1 MTSLKKLAYRG
12 AFWTIAGYGM
22 SQVVRF
28 GGNLILTRLLVP
40 EFFGLM
46 AVVNT
51 LRLGIE
57 LFSDIGISQSIV
69 NSKRGEDPA
78 FLNTAWTLQVIRG
91 WVVWLLCLILTFPV
105 ASFYEESR
113 LLWLVPIVGAS
124 SVLDGFSSTSILT
137 LMRRIDVRR
146 STLFDLSVQVFTLFS
161 LVAWASFNP
170 SIAALAFGVVLGAVY
185 KMFGSHFLIPEYRN
199 RFTWD
204 KDAVK
209 EILSF
214 GKWMFMSSALMFA
227 SEQSDR
233 LILGKLLS
241 FQMLG
246 IYTIAYTLANL
257 PRQVIKQLS
266 YKVIF
271 PTISNQTELPR
282 KTLRAKI
289 IKQRKF
295 LLMGC
300 AVGLAALV
308 TVGDLVIGTLYDD
321 RYIQAT
327 WMMPLLCAGIWFS
340 LLFYTISPALLAIGK
355 PLYLAQSNLARF
367 VMIGFGLPLAYY
379 RFGLIGAILAIAFGD
394 LPLYCVNL
402 YGLWREKL
410 SCITQDIQATIFYI
424 AVLALF
430 LYIRYSLGFGIPIQ
444 SVLNF

>member
-28 GGNLILTRLLVP
+28 SGNLILTRLLVP

-69 NSKRGEDPA
+69 NSKRGDETD
-78 FLNTAWTLQVIRG
+78 FLNTAWTLQIIRG
-91 WVVWLLCLILTFPV
+91 WVIWLFCLILTLPV
-105 ASFYEESR
+105 ASFYEEER
-113 LLWLVPIVGAS
+113 LLWLIPIVGLS
-124 SVLDGFSSTSILT
+124 SVLDGFSSSSILT
-137 LMRRIDVRR
+137 LMRRIDVRK
-146 STLFDLSVQVFTLFS
+146 STLFDLSVQVFTLVS
-161 LVAWASFNP
+161 LVALAWFSPTIWA
-170 SIAALAFGVVLGAVY
+170 LGFGVVLGAAY
-185 KMFGSHFLIPEYRN
+185 KMIGSHFLIPEYKN
-199 RFTWD
+199 RLKWD
-204 KDAVK
+204 ADAVK

-214 GKWMFMSSALMFA
+214 GKWMFMSSALMFL

-233 LILGKLLS
+233 LILAKLLS

-246 IYTIAYTLANL
+246 IYTVAYTLANL

-282 KTLRAKI
+282 STLRSKI
-289 IKQRKF
+289 IGQRKL

-300 AVGLAALV
+300 AVLLAALI

-321 RYIQAT
+321 RYTQAT
-327 WMMPLLCAGIWFS
+327 WMMPVLCSGIWFS
-340 LLFYTISPALLAIGK
+340 LLFYTINPALLAIGK

-367 VMIGFGLPLAYY
+367 VMIGLGLPLAHHK
-379 RFGLIGAILAIAFGD
+379 FGLFGAIITIALGD

-402 YGLWREKL
+402 YGLYQERL
-410 SCITQDIQATIFYI
+410 SCIKQDIQATVFYI
-424 AVLALF
+424 LVLAVF
-430 LYIRYSLGFGIPIQ
+430 LSIRYFIGFGTPVQ
-444 SVLNF
+444 SII

>member
-1 MTSLKKLAYRG
+1 MTSLKKRTYQG
-12 AFWTIAGYGM
+12 AIWTIGGYGM

-51 LRLGIE
+51 LRMGIE

-69 NSKRGEDPA
+69 NSKRGDETA
-78 FLNTAWTLQVIRG
+78 FLNTAWTLQIIRG
-91 WVVWLLCLILTFPV
+91 GVIWLFCLILTFPV
-105 ASFYEESR
+105 ASFYEEER
-113 LLWLVPIVGAS
+113 LVWLIPIVGLS
-124 SVLDGFSSTSILT
+124 SVLDGFSSVSILT
-137 LMRRIDVRR
+137 LMRRMDLGK
-146 STLFDLSVQVFTLFS
+146 STLFEFSVQIFTLVCLIS
-161 LVAWASFNP
+161 WAWFNP
-170 SIAALAFGVVLGAVY
+170 SIWALAFGVVIGAIY
-185 KMFGSHFLIPEYRN
+185 KMFGSHFLIPGYRN
-199 RFTWD
+199 RFAWD

-246 IYTIAYTLANL
+246 VYTIAYTLANL

-271 PTISNQTELPR
+271 PAISNQTELPR
-282 KTLRAKI
+282 ATLRAKI
-289 IKQRKF
+289 ISQRKF
-295 LLMGC
+295 LLIGC
-300 AVGLAALV
+300 AVLLAALV

-321 RYIQAT
+321 RYVQAT
-327 WMMPLLCAGIWFS
+327 WMMPILSAGIWFS
-340 LLFYTISPALLAIGK
+340 LLFYTINPALLAIGK

-367 VMIGFGLPLAYY
+367 VLIGLGLPLAYY
-379 RFGLIGAILAIAFGD
+379 SFDLIGAIIIIAFGD
-394 LPLYCVNL
+394 LPLYFVNL
-402 YGLWREKL
+402 YGLWQEKL
-410 SCITQDIQATIFYI
+410 SCIVQDIQATIFYLAI
-424 AVLALF
+424 LALF
-430 LYIRYSLGFGIPIQ
+430 LYIRYSLGFGLPIQ
-444 SVLNF
+444 IVN

>member
-12 AFWTIAGYGM
+12 AFWAMAGYGM

-28 GGNLILTRLLVP
+28 GGNLVLTRLLVP
-40 EFFGLM
+40 EYFGLM

-69 NSKRGEDPA
+69 NSKRGEEPA

-91 WVVWLLCLILTFPV
+91 CVIWLLCLILTFPV

-113 LLWLVPIVGAS
+113 LLWLIPIVGAS
-124 SVLDGFSSTSILT
+124 SLLDGFSSTSILT

-161 LVAWASFNP
+161 LIAWASFDAT
-170 SIAALAFGVVLGAVY
+170 IWALAFGVVLGAVY
-185 KMFGSHFLIPEYRN
+185 KMIGSHFLIPGYRN

-233 LILGKLLS
+233 LILAKLLS
-241 FQMLG
+241 FQVLG

-271 PTISNQTELPR
+271 PTISSQTELPR

-321 RYIQAT
+321 RYTEAT
-327 WMMPLLCAGIWFS
+327 WMMPILCGGIWFS
-340 LLFYTISPALLAIGK
+340 LLFHTISPALLAIGK

-379 RFGLIGAILAIAFGD
+379 RFGLIGAILTIAIGD

-402 YGLWREKL
+402 YGVWREKL
-410 SCITQDIQATIFYI
+410 SCIMQDIQATIFYV
-424 AVLALF
+424 AVQALF

-444 SVLNF
+444 SFLDS

>member
-12 AFWTIAGYGM
+12 AIWTIAGYGM
-22 SQVVRF
+22 SQVIRF

-51 LRLGIE
+51 LRMGIE

-69 NSKRGEDPA
+69 SSKRGDEDA
-78 FLNTAWTLQVIRG
+78 FLNTAWTLQIIRG
-91 WVVWLLCLILTFPV
+91 WVIWLFCLILTLPV
-105 ASFYEESR
+105 ASFYEEER
-113 LLWLVPIVGAS
+113 LLWLIPIVGLS
-124 SVLDGFSSTSILT
+124 SVLDGFSSSSIFT
-137 LMRRIDVRR
+137 LMRRIDLRK
-146 STLFDLSVQVFTLFS
+146 STLFDLSVQFLTVVS
-161 LVAWASFNP
+161 LIVWANFDP
-170 SIAALAFGVVLGAVY
+170 SIWALAFGVVLGAIY
-185 KMFGSHFLIPEYRN
+185 KMFGSHFLIPGYGN
-199 RFTWD
+199 RFAWD

-233 LILGKLLS
+233 LILAKLLS
-241 FQMLG
+241 FQILG
-246 IYTIAYTLANL
+246 VYTIAYTLANL

-282 KTLRAKI
+282 STLRAKI
-289 IKQRKF
+289 IQQRKL

-300 AVGLAALV
+300 AVMLAALV

-321 RYIQAT
+321 RYLQAT
-327 WMMPLLCAGIWFS
+327 WMMPILCSGIWFS

-367 VMIGFGLPLAYY
+367 MMIGLGLPIVYY
-379 RFGLIGAILAIAFGD
+379 NFGLISAIVVIAFGD
-394 LPLYCVNL
+394 LPLYFVNL
-402 YGLWREKL
+402 YGLWRERL
-410 SCITQDIQATIFYI
+410 SCFVQDIQTTVFYI
-424 AVLALF
+424 GILALF
-430 LYIRYSLGFGIPIQ
+430 LSIRYFLGFGIPIQ
-444 SVLNF
+444 AII

>member
-28 GGNLILTRLLVP
+28 GGNLVLTRLLVP

-69 NSKRGEDPA
+69 NSKRGDEAD
-78 FLNTAWTLQVIRG
+78 FLNTAWTLQIIRG
-91 WVVWLLCLILTFPV
+91 WLIWLFCLILTFPV
-105 ASFYEESR
+105 ASFYEEER
-113 LLWLVPIVGAS
+113 LLWLIPIVGLS
-124 SVLDGFSSTSILT
+124 SVLDGFSSVSILT
-137 LMRRIDVRR
+137 LIRRIDVRK
-146 STLFDLSVQVFTLFS
+146 STLFDLSVQILTLISFVG
-161 LVAWASFNP
+161 LASFSP
-170 SIAALAFGVVLGAVY
+170 TIWALGLGVVLGAVC
-185 KMFGSHFLIPEYRN
+185 KMIGSHFLIPGYKN
-199 RFTWD
+199 RLKWD
-204 KDAVK
+204 ADAVK

-214 GKWMFMSSALMFA
+214 GKWMFMSSALMFL

-233 LILGKLLS
+233 LILAKLLS
-241 FQMLG
+241 FQTLG
-246 IYTIAYTLANL
+246 VYTIAYTLANL

-271 PTISNQTELPR
+271 PTISNKTELPR
-282 KTLRAKI
+282 STLRAKI
-289 IKQRKF
+289 IGQRKL

-300 AVGLAALV
+300 AVLLAALI

-321 RYIQAT
+321 RYIEAT
-327 WMMPLLCAGIWFS
+327 WMMPILCSGIWFS
-340 LLFYTISPALLAIGK
+340 LLFHTINPALLAIGK

-367 VMIGFGLPLAYY
+367 VMIGFGLPLAHYY
-379 RFGLIGAILAIAFGD
+379 FGLVGAIITIALGD

-402 YGLWREKL
+402 YGLWQEKL
-410 SCITQDIQATIFYI
+410 SCIKQDIQATVFYVI
-424 AVLALF
+424 VLAIF
-430 LYIRYSLGFGIPIQ
+430 LSIRYLLGFGIPIQ
-444 SVLNF
+444 AII

>member
-12 AFWTIAGYGM
+12 AFWAMAGYGM

-28 GGNLILTRLLVP
+28 GGNLVLTRLLVP
-40 EFFGLM
+40 EYFGLM

-69 NSKRGEDPA
+69 NSKRGEEPA

-91 WVVWLLCLILTFPV
+91 CVIWLLCLILTFPV

-113 LLWLVPIVGAS
+113 LLWLIPIVGAS
-124 SVLDGFSSTSILT
+124 SLLDGFSSTSILT

-161 LVAWASFNP
+161 LIAWASFDAT
-170 SIAALAFGVVLGAVY
+170 IWALAFGVVLGAVY
-185 KMFGSHFLIPEYRN
+185 KMIGSHFLIPGYRN

-233 LILGKLLS
+233 LILAKLLS
-241 FQMLG
+241 FQVLG

-271 PTISNQTELPR
+271 PTISSQTELPR

-321 RYIQAT
+321 RYTEAT
-327 WMMPLLCAGIWFS
+327 WMMPILCGGIWFS
-340 LLFYTISPALLAIGK
+340 LLFHTISPALLAIGK

-379 RFGLIGAILAIAFGD
+379 RFGLIGAILTIAIGD

-402 YGLWREKL
+402 YGVWREKL
-410 SCITQDIQATIFYI
+410 SCIMQDIQATIFYI
-424 AVLALF
+424 AVQALF

-444 SVLNF
+444 SFLDS

>member
-69 NSKRGEDPA
+69 NSKRGDETD
-78 FLNTAWTLQVIRG
+78 FLNTAWTLQIIRG
-91 WVVWLLCLILTFPV
+91 LVIWLFCLILTLPV
-105 ASFYEESR
+105 ASFYEEER
-113 LLWLVPIVGAS
+113 LLWLVPIVGLS
-124 SVLDGFSSTSILT
+124 SVLDGFSSSSILT
-137 LMRRIDVRR
+137 LMRRIDVRK
-146 STLFDLSVQVFTLFS
+146 STLFDLSVQIFTLLS
-161 LVAWASFNP
+161 LVALARLSPTIWA
-170 SIAALAFGVVLGAVY
+170 LGFGVVLGAAY
-185 KMFGSHFLIPEYRN
+185 KMIGSHFLIPEYKN
-199 RFTWD
+199 RLKWD
-204 KDAVK
+204 ADAVK

-214 GKWMFMSSALMFA
+214 GKWMFMSSALMFL

-233 LILGKLLS
+233 LILAKLLS

-246 IYTIAYTLANL
+246 VYTIAYTLANL

-266 YKVIF
+266 YEVIF

-282 KTLRAKI
+282 STLRSKI
-289 IKQRKF
+289 VGQRKL

-300 AVGLAALV
+300 AVLLAALI

-321 RYIQAT
+321 RY
-327 WMMPLLCAGIWFS
+327 
-340 LLFYTISPALLAIGK
+340 
-355 PLYLAQSNLARF
+355 
-367 VMIGFGLPLAYY
+367 
-379 RFGLIGAILAIAFGD
+379 
-394 LPLYCVNL
+394 
-402 YGLWREKL
+402 
-410 SCITQDIQATIFYI
+410 
-424 AVLALF
+424 
-430 LYIRYSLGFGIPIQ
+430 
-444 SVLNF
+444 

>member
-1 MTSLKKLAYRG
+1 MTSLKKRAYQG
-12 AFWTIAGYGM
+12 AIWTIAGYGM

-51 LRLGIE
+51 LRIGIE

-69 NSKRGEDPA
+69 NSKRGDETA
-78 FLNTAWTLQVIRG
+78 FLNTAWTLQIIRG
-91 WVVWLLCLILTFPV
+91 WIIWLFCLILTLPV
-105 ASFYEESR
+105 ASFYEEER
-113 LLWLVPIVGAS
+113 LLWLIPIVGLS
-124 SVLDGFSSTSILT
+124 SVFDGFSSVSILT
-137 LMRRIDVRR
+137 LMRRMDLGK
-146 STLFDLSVQVFTLFS
+146 STLFELSVQVFTLVC
-161 LVAWASFNP
+161 LIAWAWFSP
-170 SIAALAFGVVLGAVY
+170 SIWALAFGVAIGAIY
-185 KMFGSHFLIPEYRN
+185 KMFGSHFLIPGYRN
-199 RFTWD
+199 RFAWD

-233 LILGKLLS
+233 LILAKLLS

-246 IYTIAYTLANL
+246 VYTIAYTLANL

-282 KTLRAKI
+282 ETLRAKI
-289 IKQRKF
+289 ISQRRF
-295 LLMGC
+295 LLIGC
-300 AVGLAALV
+300 AVVLATLV
-308 TVGDLVIGTLYDD
+308 TVGDLVIGTLYDE
-321 RYIQAT
+321 RYTQAT
-327 WMMPLLCAGIWFS
+327 WMMPILSAGIWFS

-367 VMIGFGLPLAYY
+367 VMIGLGLPLAYY
-379 RFGLIGAILAIAFGD
+379 SFGLIGAIIVIAISD
-394 LPLYCVNL
+394 LPLYFVNL
-402 YGLWREKL
+402 YGLWQEKL
-410 SCITQDIQATIFYI
+410 SCIAQDIQTTILYLAI
-424 AVLALF
+424 LALF
-430 LYIRYSLGFGIPIQ
+430 LYIRYSLGFGFPIQ
-444 SVLNF
+444 INT

>member
-69 NSKRGEDPA
+69 NSKRGDETD
-78 FLNTAWTLQVIRG
+78 FLNTAWTLQIIRG
-91 WVVWLLCLILTFPV
+91 LVIWLFCLILTLPV
-105 ASFYEESR
+105 ASFYEEER
-113 LLWLVPIVGAS
+113 LLWLVPIVGLS
-124 SVLDGFSSTSILT
+124 SVLDGFSSSSILT
-137 LMRRIDVRR
+137 LMRRIDVRK
-146 STLFDLSVQVFTLFS
+146 STLFDLSVQIFTLLS
-161 LVAWASFNP
+161 LVALARLSPTIWA
-170 SIAALAFGVVLGAVY
+170 LGFGVVLGAAY
-185 KMFGSHFLIPEYRN
+185 KMIGSHFLIPEYKN
-199 RFTWD
+199 RLKWD
-204 KDAVK
+204 ADAVK

-214 GKWMFMSSALMFA
+214 GKWMFMSSALMFL

-233 LILGKLLS
+233 LILAKLLS

-246 IYTIAYTLANL
+246 VYTIAYTLANL

-282 KTLRAKI
+282 STLRSKI
-289 IKQRKF
+289 VGQRKL

-300 AVGLAALV
+300 AVLLAALI

-321 RYIQAT
+321 RYTQAT
-327 WMMPLLCAGIWFS
+327 WMMPVLCSGIWFS
-340 LLFYTISPALLAIGK
+340 LLFYTINPALLAIGK

-367 VMIGFGLPLAYY
+367 VMIGLGLPLAHYE
-379 RFGLIGAILAIAFGD
+379 FGLVGAIVTIALGD

-402 YGLWREKL
+402 YGLCQERL
-410 SCITQDIQATIFYI
+410 SCIKQDIQATAFYI
-424 AVLALF
+424 LVLTICLS
-430 LYIRYSLGFGIPIQ
+430 IRYFLGFGIPIQ
-444 SVLNF
+444 AII

>member
-1 MTSLKKLAYRG
+1 MTSLKKRAYQG
-12 AFWTIAGYGM
+12 AIWTIAGYGM

-51 LRLGIE
+51 LRMGIE

-69 NSKRGEDPA
+69 NSKRGDETT
-78 FLNTAWTLQVIRG
+78 FLNTAWTLQIIRG
-91 WVVWLLCLILTFPV
+91 WIIWLFCLILTLPV
-105 ASFYEESR
+105 ASFYEEER
-113 LLWLVPIVGAS
+113 LLWLIPIVGLS
-124 SVLDGFSSTSILT
+124 SVFDGFSSVSLLT
-137 LMRRIDVRR
+137 LMRRMDLGK
-146 STLFDLSVQVFTLFS
+146 STLFELSVQVFTLVC
-161 LVAWASFNP
+161 LIAWAWFNP
-170 SIAALAFGVVLGAVY
+170 SIWALAFGVAIGAIY
-185 KMFGSHFLIPEYRN
+185 KMFGSHFLIPGYRN

-233 LILGKLLS
+233 LILAKLLS

-246 IYTIAYTLANL
+246 VYTIAYTLANL

-282 KTLRAKI
+282 ETLRAKI
-289 IKQRKF
+289 ISQRRF
-295 LLMGC
+295 LLIGC
-300 AVGLAALV
+300 AVVLAALV
-308 TVGDLVIGTLYDD
+308 TVGDLVIGTLYDE
-321 RYIQAT
+321 RYTQAT
-327 WMMPLLCAGIWFS
+327 WMMPILSAGIWFS

-367 VMIGFGLPLAYY
+367 VMIGLGLPLAYY
-379 RFGLIGAILAIAFGD
+379 SFGLIGAIIVIAVGD
-394 LPLYCVNL
+394 LPLYFVNL
-402 YGLWREKL
+402 YGLWHEKL
-410 SCITQDIQATIFYI
+410 SCIAQDIQTTILYLAI
-424 AVLALF
+424 LALF
-430 LYIRYSLGFGIPIQ
+430 LYIRYSLGFGFPIQ
-444 SVLNF
+444 INT

>member
-1 MTSLKKLAYRG
+1 MTSLKKRAYQG
-12 AFWTIAGYGM
+12 AIWTIAGYGM

-51 LRLGIE
+51 LRIGIE

-69 NSKRGEDPA
+69 NSKRGDDTA
-78 FLNTAWTLQVIRG
+78 FLNTAWTLQIIRG
-91 WVVWLLCLILTFPV
+91 WVIWLFCLILTLPV
-105 ASFYEESR
+105 ASFYEEKR
-113 LLWLVPIVGAS
+113 LLWLIPIVGLS
-124 SVLDGFSSTSILT
+124 SVLDGFSSISILT
-137 LMRRIDVRR
+137 LMRRMDLGK
-146 STLFDLSVQVFTLFS
+146 STLFELSVQVFTLIS
-161 LVAWASFNP
+161 LITWAWFDPN
-170 SIAALAFGVVLGAVY
+170 IWALSFGVVIGATY
-185 KMFGSHFLIPEYRN
+185 KMFGSYFLIPGYRN
-199 RFTWD
+199 RFAWD

-246 IYTIAYTLANL
+246 VYTIAYTLANL

-282 KTLRAKI
+282 TILRGKI
-289 IKQRKF
+289 INQRKF
-295 LLMGC
+295 LLIGC
-300 AVGLAALV
+300 AVVLAALV

-327 WMMPLLCAGIWFS
+327 WMMPILSSGIWFS

-367 VMIGFGLPLAYY
+367 VMIGLGLPLSYY
-379 RFGLIGAILAIAFGD
+379 KFGLIGAIIVIAVGD
-394 LPLYCVNL
+394 LPLYFVNL
-402 YGLWREKL
+402 YGLWQEQL
-410 SCITQDIQATIFYI
+410 CCFAQDIQTTIVY
-424 AVLALF
+424 LAILTLF
-430 LYIRYSLGFGIPIQ
+430 LYIRYSLGFGFPIQ
-444 SVLNF
+444 TVT

>member
-1 MTSLKKLAYRG
+1 MTSLKKLAYTG

-28 GGNLILTRLLVP
+28 GGNLVLTRLLVP

-51 LRLGIE
+51 LRMGIE

-69 NSKRGEDPA
+69 NSKRGDEPA
-78 FLNTAWTLQVIRG
+78 FLNTAWTLQIVRG
-91 WVVWLLCLILTFPV
+91 WVIWLFCLLLTLPV
-105 ASFYEESR
+105 ASFYEEKR
-113 LLWLVPIVGAS
+113 LLWLIPIVGLS
-124 SVLDGFSSTSILT
+124 SVLDGFSSSSILT
-137 LMRRIDVRR
+137 LMRRIDLRR
-146 STLFDLSVQVFTLFS
+146 STLFDLSVQVFTLVS
-161 LVAWASFNP
+161 LIAWASFNP
-170 SIAALAFGVVLGAVY
+170 SIWALAFGVVFGAIY

-199 RFTWD
+199 RFAWD
-204 KDAVK
+204 KDAIK

-233 LILGKLLS
+233 LILAKLLS

-246 IYTIAYTLANL
+246 VYTIAYTLASL

-282 KTLRAKI
+282 STLRAKI
-289 IKQRKF
+289 ISQRK
-295 LLMGC
+295 LLLIGC
-300 AVGLAALV
+300 AVLLAALV
-308 TVGDLVIGTLYDD
+308 TVGDLVIGTLYDY
-321 RYIQAT
+321 RYAQAT
-327 WMMPLLCAGIWFS
+327 WMMPILCGGIWFS

-367 VMIGFGLPLAYY
+367 VMIGLGLPLAYY
-379 RFGLIGAILAIAFGD
+379 RFGLFGAIFAIALGD

-402 YGLWREKL
+402 YGLWQEKL
-410 SCITQDIQATIFYI
+410 SCIMQDIQVTIFYI
-424 AVLALF
+424 VILVLF
-430 LYIRYSLGFGIPIQ
+430 LSIRYFLGYGFPIQ
-444 SVLNF
+444 TII

>member
-69 NSKRGEDPA
+69 NSKRGEEPA
-78 FLNTAWTLQVIRG
+78 FLNTAWTLQIIRG
-91 WVVWLLCLILTFPV
+91 WVIWLLCLILTFPV

-113 LLWLVPIVGAS
+113 LLWLIPIVGAS

-170 SIAALAFGVVLGAVY
+170 SIWALAFGVVLGAVY

-204 KDAVK
+204 KEAVK

-321 RYIQAT
+321 RYAQAT

-340 LLFYTISPALLAIGK
+340 LLFYTISPALMAIGK

-367 VMIGFGLPLAYY
+367 VMIGLGLPLAYY

-394 LPLYCVNL
+394 LPLYFVNL

-410 SCITQDIQATIFYI
+410 SCVMQDIQATIFYV
-424 AVLALF
+424 AVLSLF

-444 SVLNF
+444 SFLNY

>member
-69 NSKRGEDPA
+69 NSKRGDETD
-78 FLNTAWTLQVIRG
+78 FLNTAWTLQIIRG
-91 WVVWLLCLILTFPV
+91 LVIWLFCLILTLPV
-105 ASFYEESR
+105 ASFYEEER
-113 LLWLVPIVGAS
+113 LLWLVPIVGLS
-124 SVLDGFSSTSILT
+124 SVLDGFSSSSILT
-137 LMRRIDVRR
+137 LMRRIDVRK
-146 STLFDLSVQVFTLFS
+146 STLFDLSVQIFTLLS
-161 LVAWASFNP
+161 LVALARLSPTIWA
-170 SIAALAFGVVLGAVY
+170 LGFGVVLGAAY
-185 KMFGSHFLIPEYRN
+185 KMIGSHFLIPEYKN
-199 RFTWD
+199 RLKWD
-204 KDAVK
+204 ADAVK

-214 GKWMFMSSALMFA
+214 GKWMFMSSALMFL

-233 LILGKLLS
+233 LILAKLLS

-246 IYTIAYTLANL
+246 VYTIAYTLANL

-282 KTLRAKI
+282 STLRSKI
-289 IKQRKF
+289 VGQRKL

-300 AVGLAALV
+300 AVLLAALI

-321 RYIQAT
+321 RYTQAT
-327 WMMPLLCAGIWFS
+327 WMMPVLCSGIWFS
-340 LLFYTISPALLAIGK
+340 LLFYTINPALLAIGK

-367 VMIGFGLPLAYY
+367 VMIGLGLPLAHYE
-379 RFGLIGAILAIAFGD
+379 FGLVGAIVTIALGD

-402 YGLWREKL
+402 YGLCQERL
-410 SCITQDIQATIFYI
+410 SCIKQDIQATAFYI
-424 AVLALF
+424 LVLAIF
-430 LYIRYSLGFGIPIQ
+430 LSIRYFLGFGIPIQ
-444 SVLNF
+444 AII

>member
-1 MTSLKKLAYRG
+1 MTSFKKRAYQG
-12 AFWTIAGYGM
+12 AIWTIAGYGM

-51 LRLGIE
+51 LRMGIE

-69 NSKRGEDPA
+69 NSKRGDETA
-78 FLNTAWTLQVIRG
+78 FLNTAWTLQIIRG
-91 WVVWLLCLILTFPV
+91 WIIWLFCLIFTLPV
-105 ASFYEESR
+105 ASFYEEER
-113 LLWLVPIVGAS
+113 LLWLIPIVGLS
-124 SVLDGFSSTSILT
+124 SVFDGFSSVSLLT
-137 LMRRIDVRR
+137 LMRRMDLGK
-146 STLFDLSVQVFTLFS
+146 STLFELSVQVFTLVC
-161 LVAWASFNP
+161 LIAWAWFNP
-170 SIAALAFGVVLGAVY
+170 SIWALAFGVAIGAIY
-185 KMFGSHFLIPEYRN
+185 KMFGSHFLIPGYRN
-199 RFTWD
+199 RFAWD

-233 LILGKLLS
+233 LILAKLLS

-246 IYTIAYTLANL
+246 VYTIAYTLANL

-282 KTLRAKI
+282 ETLRAKI
-289 IKQRKF
+289 ISQRRF
-295 LLMGC
+295 LLIGC
-300 AVGLAALV
+300 AVVLAGLV

-321 RYIQAT
+321 RYAQAT
-327 WMMPLLCAGIWFS
+327 WMMPILSAGIWFS

-367 VMIGFGLPLAYY
+367 VMIGLGLPIAYY
-379 RFGLIGAILAIAFGD
+379 SFGLIGAIIVIAVGD
-394 LPLYCVNL
+394 LPLYFVNL
-402 YGLWREKL
+402 YGLWHEKL
-410 SCITQDIQATIFYI
+410 SCIAQDIQTTILYLAI
-424 AVLALF
+424 LALF
-430 LYIRYSLGFGIPIQ
+430 LYIRYSLGFGFPIQ
-444 SVLNF
+444 INT